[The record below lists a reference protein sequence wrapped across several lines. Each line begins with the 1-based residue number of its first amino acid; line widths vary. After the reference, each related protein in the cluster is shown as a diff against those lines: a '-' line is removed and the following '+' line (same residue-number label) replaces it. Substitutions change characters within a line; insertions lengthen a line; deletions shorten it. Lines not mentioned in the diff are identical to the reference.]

1 MKNLDGRVRLGLTF
15 QHTNGIVP
23 IAFAY
28 TPAHSGAMRNS
39 GDTELHSFSCTSKQ
53 VSTRVPRP
61 QRLARARTRTAFRS
75 ALRSLRPTQTC
86 ACMVPQINEARS
98 GGCGPL
104 RILLSTIR
112 SNRLGGRDPSICRQ
126 LCFQQNV
133 SIHDVTCCSNGFP
146 NLSHQRESCRAIA
159 SSRRGRLS
167 KSVSRRFL
175 HPLSSWRCLSW
186 CCLCC
191 QSCLFDCHCCQD
203 CLFDSPL
210 NERHFEQRAL

>member
-1 MKNLDGRVRLGLTF
+1 M
-15 QHTNGIVP
+15 QPP
-23 IAFAY
+23 ICIFGS
-28 TPAHSGAMRNS
+28 PVS
-39 GDTELHSFSCTSKQ
+39 L

-112 SNRLGGRDPSICRQ
+112 NNRLGGRDPSICRQ